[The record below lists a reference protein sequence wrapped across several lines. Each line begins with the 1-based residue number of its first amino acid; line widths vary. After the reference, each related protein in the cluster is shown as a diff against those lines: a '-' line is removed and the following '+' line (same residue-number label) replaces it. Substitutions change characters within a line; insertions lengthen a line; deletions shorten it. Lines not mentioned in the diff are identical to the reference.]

1 MPSTWLLIPVLLPV
15 AYMLSLLIHEFGHA
29 VVALRRSGG
38 EVTVATGCGGPQ
50 LVHLRYKRLSVAVGL
65 GDGGECVHDDPGTC
79 RGRALIAAAGPAA
92 SLLTA
97 AVACAAWFAAGG
109 TGADLALSIALV
121 SIAGS
126 SLVSFLLSLSFMDVE
141 KGRPSDGLQL
151 ARELGFVEPEGVS
164 LPPISL
170 PTPLLVLLTVAGF
183 AGALVA
189 LPLALAGVTGLA
201 ALGLRALD
209 RTRRGGMPGRR
220 GALARTPL
228 WIALIVVG
236 CAALAVDPHMG
247 LMGVAAGAGGLVLER
262 WEAHLDAAGAPA
274 AEEAAVDASQAP
286 PPAR

>member
-1 MPSTWLLIPVLLPV
+1 MTWLLIPVLLPV

-29 VVALRRSGG
+29 VVALRLIDG
-38 EVTVATGCGGPQ
+38 EVTVATGCGGRQ
-50 LVHLRYKRLSVAVGL
+50 LVHLQCRRLSVAVGL
-65 GDGGECVHDDPGTC
+65 GDGGECVHDDPGTS
-79 RGRALIAAAGPAA
+79 RGRALITAAGPAA

-97 AVACAAWFAAGG
+97 AVACAAWLAAGG

-126 SLVSFLLSLSFMDVE
+126 SLVGLLISLSFIEVE
-141 KGRPSDGLQL
+141 KGKPSDGLRL
-151 ARELGFVEPEGVS
+151 ARELGFVEPAGVS

-209 RTRRGGMPGRR
+209 RTRPDGMPGRR

-228 WIALIVVG
+228 WIALSVVG

-247 LMGVAAGAGGLVLER
+247 LMGGAGGAGGLV
-262 WEAHLDAAGAPA
+262 
-274 AEEAAVDASQAP
+274 
-286 PPAR
+286 